1 VSSAAN
7 KQSIDKYFPGSMK
20 GHEVDEAAYC
30 MLASEGFTDDN
41 TLYADCS
48 CPDEINHDDPDEDIT
63 SLMTKRWGEIFPLA
77 GLAGFP
83 FTGRTGWGAFSA
95 HVPADGHIMVLYA
108 PHVGV
113 DCDGKIGSITRDGQE
128 GKSSACGAAIGAYA
142 AIKSDPTAGD
152 FKGGYHD
159 HQMDLIKHLL
169 VPRMEKIKNAENE

>member
-1 VSSAAN
+1 
-7 KQSIDKYFPGSMK
+7 MK
-20 GHEVDEAAYC
+20 GHDVDEAVFKKLSA
-30 MLASEGFTDDN
+30 EGFDADN

-95 HVPADGHIMVLYA
+95 HVPTDGHIMVLYA

-113 DCDGKIGSITRDGQE
+113 DCNGKVGSIHRYGQDAD
-128 GKSSACGAAIGAYA
+128 SAACGAAIGASA
-142 AIKSDPTAGD
+142 AIKADKSAGD
-152 FKGGYHD
+152 MKSGYHD
-159 HQMDLIKHLL
+159 H
-169 VPRMEKIKNAENE
+169 